1 MNWKCPNCG
10 KRLEFS
16 TEQLV
21 ETRGVVVCPQ
31 CLSSEQVP
39 GYDAPQAKRN
49 SPSSQ
54 PSRPPQQPALA
65 PSSSLQSKVNTP
77 PPHKSRPT
85 PPQHRSRVI
94 NFTGD
99 TGSSTREATQPRP
112 KKSGGK
118 KKKAKSSGKGCL
130 APKSSLGCLWR
141 SVVYTLLLLIVYIIF
156 GLLMQGL

>member
-1 MNWKCPNCG
+1 MNWTCPNCG

-16 TEQLV
+16 TDQLV

-31 CLSSEQVP
+31 CLSSDQLP
-39 GYDAPQAKRN
+39 GYDAPRVKRK

-54 PSRPPQQPALA
+54 PSKQRSSSQ
-65 PSSSLQSKVNTP
+65 PSSLSKVNTP

-94 NFTGD
+94 NFTSDKGSSSGD
-99 TGSSTREATQPRP
+99 TTQPRP

-118 KKKAKSSGKGCL
+118 KKKAKSSSKGCL
-130 APKSSLGCLWR
+130 APKSSMGCLWR
-141 SVVYTLLLLIVYIIF
+141 SVVYTLILLIVYIIF
-156 GLLMQGL
+156 GLLLQGL